1 MVRTFSSVGDFALDV
16 VAGDLAVEGRLDDG
30 LTHHSD
36 VHDHPYILVILQGT
50 EGTGVSF
57 ISALTMSQAKHI
69 QFDWC
74 LIDNSD

>member
-50 EGTGVSF
+50 VYH
-57 ISALTMSQAKHI
+57 LYP
-69 QFDWC
+69 
-74 LIDNSD
+74 L